1 MTETEQKTQIYILSL
16 LLSFK
21 KKKKNHVTCLEI
33 SIMSGCLNVRVK
45 I

>member
-1 MTETEQKTQIYILSL
+1 MTETEQKTQINILSL

-21 KKKKNHVTCLEI
+21 KKKNHMTCLEI
-33 SIMSGCLNVRVK
+33 SIMSGCLNVRVN